1 MSPFLAELLFYLQT
15 GKIRR
20 FPDGR
25 RSCSECLFVENKRQW
40 SGLDSDNDR
49 LGFRRIYRCCGSRP
63 L

>member
-1 MSPFLAELLFYLQT
+1 MSPFLAELLGTMLLILM
-15 GKIRR
+15 G
-20 FPDGR
+20 GG
-25 RSCSECLFVENKRQW
+25 SECLFVENKRQW